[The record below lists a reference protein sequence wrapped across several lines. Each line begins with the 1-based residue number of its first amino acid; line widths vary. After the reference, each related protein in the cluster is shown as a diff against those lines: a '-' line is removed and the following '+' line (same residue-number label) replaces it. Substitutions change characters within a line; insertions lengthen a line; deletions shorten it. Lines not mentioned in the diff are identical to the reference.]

1 MKLISARQ
9 AWHDCMYENRDSTL
23 AVAAQKALLGKKGR
37 VANETHPD
45 RKETNGRCAHM
56 LAAGLV
62 QAAILTLP
70 KPLQHFG
77 HTLYSPLADGQ
88 DLNIAHALVWF
99 TVDLADCSP
108 RRREI
113 AYWMAMAAVK
123 SHQAA
128 VYGRE
133 PWAPGQ
139 VCEFVKEWYGS
150 GPSAPHWARD
160 WAGIWERLAKAVD
173 QLDAKALKPVAELVA
188 RERGWHRGPG
198 WRWLQEDRGVVAEHR
213 AQRYA
218 QRREAISASLCK
230 RLQEMDEQRLAAWF
244 ARMKAYSAA
253 YRAEW
258 GDDILENPETHRRYH
273 DRVAAYWGERERL
286 REAGKRV
293 A

>member
-77 HTLYSPLADGQ
+77 HTLYSPLANGN
-88 DLNIAHALVWF
+88 DLAIAHGLVWLGSGLGGQL
-99 TVDLADCSP
+99 TARQSE
-108 RRREI
+108 R
-113 AYWMAMAAVK
+113 AYWMAMAAIN
-123 SHQAA
+123 SHKRA
-128 VYGRE
+128 VNGRDVL
-133 PWAPGQ
+133 APSE
-139 VCEFVKEWYGS
+139 VCLFIEERLGCRID
-150 GPSAPHWARD
+150 PCNWARD
-160 WAGIWERLAKAVD
+160 YASTWERLAKHID
-173 QLDAKALKPVAELVA
+173 RLDAQALKPVADVVA
-188 RERGWHRGPG
+188 CEQGWRRGPG
-198 WRWLQEDRGVVAEHR
+198 WRWLQEDRDVVAEHR

-218 QRREAISASLCK
+218 QHRDQINASLCK
-230 RLQEMDEQRLAAWF
+230 RLQAMSEKQLAAWA
-244 ARMKAYSAA
+244 ARMKTYSAA

-258 GDDILENPETHRRYH
+258 GDDVLEQPDVHRRYH
-273 DRVAAYWGERERL
+273 DRVAAYWSQRERL
-286 REAGKRV
+286 KQV

>member
-23 AVAAQKALLGKKGR
+23 AVAAQKALLGKEGR
-37 VANETHPD
+37 VANETRPD

-77 HTLYSPLADGQ
+77 HTLYSPLANGN
-88 DLNIAHALVWF
+88 DLAIAHGLVWLGSGLG
-99 TVDLADCSP
+99 DLP
-108 RRREI
+108 ERRRER
-113 AYWMAMAAVK
+113 AYWMAMAAIN
-123 SHQAA
+123 SHKRA
-128 VYGRE
+128 VNGRDVLTPSE
-133 PWAPGQ
+133 
-139 VCEFVKEWYGS
+139 VCLFIEERLGCRIDPCNWV
-150 GPSAPHWARD
+150 RD
-160 WAGIWERLAKAVD
+160 YASTWERLAKHVD
-173 QLDAKALKPVAELVA
+173 RLDAQALKPVADVVA
-188 RERGWHRGPG
+188 REQGWRRGPG
-198 WRWLQEDRGVVAEHR
+198 WRWLQEDRDVAAEHR

-218 QRREAISASLCK
+218 QRRDHINASLCK
-230 RLQEMDEQRLAAWF
+230 RLQAMSEKQLEAWA

-258 GDDILENPETHRRYH
+258 GDDVLEQPEVHRRYH
-273 DRVAAYWGERERL
+273 DRVAAYWSQRERL
-286 REAGKRV
+286 KRV

>member
-77 HTLYSPLADGQ
+77 HTLYSPLATGD
-88 DLNIAHALVWF
+88 DVAIAHGLVWIGAGLGQL
-99 TVDLADCSP
+99 TQ
-108 RRREI
+108 RQGER
-113 AYWMAMAAVK
+113 AYWMALAAIN
-123 SHQAA
+123 SHKRA
-128 VYGRE
+128 VNGRDTL
-133 PWAPGQ
+133 APGE
-139 VCEFVKEWYGS
+139 VCLFIEERLGCRID
-150 GPSAPHWARD
+150 PCNWARD
-160 WAGIWERLAKAVD
+160 YAATWERLARHVD
-173 QLDAKALKPVAELVA
+173 RLDAQALKPVADVVA
-188 RERGWHRGPG
+188 NEQGWRKGPG
-198 WRWLQEDRGVVAEHR
+198 WRWLQEDRDVVAEQR
-213 AQRYA
+213 AELYA
-218 QRREAISASLCK
+218 QHREQ
-230 RLQEMDEQRLAAWF
+230 LQERLVERLRSMTNQQLAAW
-244 ARMKAYSAA
+244 ASRMKRYSDA

-258 GDDILENPETHRRYH
+258 ADDVYEQPDVHRRYH
-273 DRVAAYWGERERL
+273 DRVAAYWSQKERL
-286 REAGKRV
+286 KQV

>member
-9 AWHDCMYENRDSTL
+9 AWHDAYFEGRDSVL
-23 AVAAQKALLGKKGR
+23 AVAAAKAVLGKRGR

-45 RKETNGRCAHM
+45 RKDTNGRSAHM

-62 QAAILTLP
+62 QSAIGSLP

-77 HTLYSPLADGQ
+77 HTLYSPLATGQ

-99 TVDLADCSP
+99 TVELPACSP
-108 RRREI
+108 KRQEV
-113 AYWMAMAAVK
+113 AYWMGMAAIK

-128 VYGRE
+128 VNGRDT
-133 PWAPGQ
+133 WAPGQ
-139 VCEFVKEWYGS
+139 VCEFVRDWHGT
-150 GPSAPHWARD
+150 GPSAAHWSRD

-173 QLDAKALKPVAELVA
+173 QLDAKALAPVAQVVA
-188 RERGWHRGPG
+188 QQSGLRKGPG
-198 WRWLQEDRGVVAEHR
+198 WRWLQTDRDVVAEQR

-218 QRREAISASLCK
+218 QRRESISASLCK
-230 RLQEMDEQRLAAWF
+230 RLQAMDEQHLSAWF

-273 DRVAAYWGERERL
+273 DRVGAYWAQRERL
-286 REAGKRV
+286 KEAGKRV